1 MPTGMRHSAIKIRV
15 SLVSGREVKIACTGS
30 TNVRKFKKDLQEE
43 LKNEVE
49 ETTATAWFFMRLFHN
64 GVELKD
70 TQSLAEAGVMLKAV
84 LMLVFDEDQPPPLV
98 GSSDSDEYF

>member
-30 TNVRKFKKDLQEE
+30 TNVRKFKKDLQEK
-43 LKNEVE
+43 LKEEVE
-49 ETTATAWFFMRLFHN
+49 ETTATAWILMRLSHN

-70 TQSLAEAGVMLKAV
+70 TQSLAEAGVMRKAE
-84 LMLVFDEDQPPPLV
+84 LMLVFDGDQPLPLV
-98 GSSDSDEYF
+98 GSSDSDD